1 MRKQE
6 HLVNIISFTK
16 TGNRLARQ
24 IKSILEQKQENSH
37 KADRKIVVNLQDSQ
51 TLRQPLREWCK
62 ESFT

>member
-37 KADRKIVVNLQDSQ
+37 KADRKIVVNLQDRDRKS
-51 TLRQPLREWCK
+51 TRLNSSHP
-62 ESFT
+62 